1 MPADAPID
9 RPGYRPLALRSHRAV
24 PRLPGAAAAWV
35 IIAAASLAGCT
46 EQALVKRLEAMELR
60 VARLEAQVAELTEAH
75 RPGTSDMTDV
85 PSPYRSREEI
95 LAQIERLQTQRAR
108 LLTKYTPQHPNVVD
122 LDRQI
127 RLLERQLAVMGR

>member
-1 MPADAPID
+1 MPSDAPID
-9 RPGYRPLALRSHRAV
+9 PPGCRPLALRSHRAV
-24 PRLPGAAAAWV
+24 PRLPGAAAWV

-60 VARLEAQVAELTEAH
+60 VARLEAQVAELTAVH
-75 RPGTSDMTDV
+75 RPGTSEMTDV

-95 LAQIERLQTQRAR
+95 LGQIERLQTQRAR

-127 RLLERQLAVMGR
+127 RLLQRQLAAMER